1 MNITMWIGIGL
12 ITGGF
17 ASRLLDDTVKETLFD
32 IVLGVVGAL
41 FAGFLLSELAA
52 PKPGINIFQI
62 FILLLSSI
70 FFILIRNNIRT
81 R

>member
-1 MNITMWIGIGL
+1 
-12 ITGGF
+12 
-17 ASRLLDDTVKETLFD
+17 
-32 IVLGVVGAL
+32 VGAL

-52 PKPGINIFQI
+52 PRPGINIFQI
-62 FILLLSSI
+62 FILMLSSV